1 MRQMIGGC
9 LCGQV
14 RYQADVEPAFT
25 SVCHCKNCQKQVGA
39 AFSVL
44 VAIPKSSLSV
54 QGALKTFH
62 GKGDSSQ
69 AVDRHFCPDCG
80 SPIAMHVAVLSE
92 LTFVN
97 AGTLDDTS
105 WISPTAEIFCDSAQP
120 WVQLSGDMKRFSK
133 MPF

>member
-14 RYQADVEPAFT
+14 RYRAEVEPAFT
-25 SVCHCKNCQKQVGA
+25 TVCHCKNCQKQVGT
-39 AFSVL
+39 AFTVW

-54 QGALKTFH
+54 RGTVKTFH

-69 AVDRHFCPDCG
+69 AVERHFCPDCG
-80 SPIAMHVAVLSE
+80 SPIITDAAALPG
-92 LTFVN
+92 LTLVN

-105 WISPTAEIFCDSAQP
+105 WITPTKEIFYDSSQP
-120 WVQLSGDMKRFSK
+120 WVRLSGEIKRFSG
-133 MPF
+133 MPV